1 MPRTQMITKTNAP
14 TQCGIEFPYHT
25 VCSDFMADFYYSFD
39 RAQAHQLRT
48 PHRAC
53 DHYFCLHLHP
63 SCPFPF
69 FFNFYL
75 LSLRVKPDR
84 TVSQVFCMH
93 TAGKKNTFFFSSFFF
108 PICPFLRK
116 RDEKGKIEER
126 EKTKMR
132 LFYFFSALVRRR
144 AIFP

>member
-69 FFNFYL
+69 FFQFL
-75 LSLRVKPDR
+75 PVVPESKTGPDC
-84 TVSQVFCMH
+84 VSGILHAHSRDKRYV
-93 TAGKKNTFFFSSFFF
+93 FFFFFFLSHMSFFKEKGRKSKDRRERKNEDA
-108 PICPFLRK
+108 PFL
-116 RDEKGKIEER
+116 
-126 EKTKMR
+126 
-132 LFYFFSALVRRR
+132 FF
-144 AIFP
+144 